1 MPPAAPAAVVIACCR
16 NPPDSGGAGADCCDG
31 LGVVTRA
38 TDRRP
43 RIWHDPPLRGRGLL
57 RARLP
62 SAGRVRRDHPGSFPR
77 IAGPV
82 GPAAVNEG
90 LLQGPGCEQ
99 WLAATHVPEPKPI
112 GPACMASPG
121 MSGPTD

>member
-1 MPPAAPAAVVIACCR
+1 MGSV
-16 NPPDSGGAGADCCDG
+16 
-31 LGVVTRA
+31 VVTRA
-38 TDRRP
+38 TDRRA

-57 RARLP
+57 RALLP

-90 LLQGPGCEQ
+90 LPQGPGCEP
-99 WLAATHVPEPKPI
+99 WLAATHVPGPKPI
-112 GPACMASPG
+112 GLACVERPG
-121 MSGPTD
+121 MRRQTN